1 MKSAVQ
7 KVKTSLLNFHENEDG
22 DAMQT
27 VMIIAVAAMVVV
39 AIIAVGNRLVDW
51 GKGKVTTM
59 TGDEVKK
66 PSF

>member
-27 VMIIAVAAMVVV
+27 VMIIAIAAMVVV
-39 AIIAVGNRLVDW
+39 AIIAVGNRLIDW
-51 GKGKVTTM
+51 GDTTTKTM
-59 TGDEVKK
+59 VDTEVNV
-66 PSF
+66 PD